1 MIFCSLKFNK
11 MVLLVYMLFR
21 VLLSDNAMNMKI
33 KELNASSLYV
43 SEWVCV
49 KDDNGIALH
58 ERWVKVND
66 SLTVRERKGVMIVDG
81 SMDEVVLFLNNPK
94 SVKLWM
100 KGIKEI
106 KLIVHN
112 DEELLYLV
120 INLPW
125 PFSDRDLVAK
135 YSLIKM
141 GPDNCEI
148 RMCSNNYRGIES
160 DKNIRIRDYNASW
173 KLTKLEGG
181 KVKIEFQ
188 VFSAEPP
195 LFPQWIQEPV
205 LKKVFYKNLVRLK
218 DQLTSDS

>member
-81 SMDEVVLFLNNPK
+81 SN
-94 SVKLWM
+94 
-100 KGIKEI
+100 G
-106 KLIVHN
+106 
-112 DEELLYLV
+112 
-120 INLPW
+120 
-125 PFSDRDLVAK
+125 
-135 YSLIKM
+135 
-141 GPDNCEI
+141 
-148 RMCSNNYRGIES
+148 
-160 DKNIRIRDYNASW
+160 
-173 KLTKLEGG
+173 
-181 KVKIEFQ
+181 
-188 VFSAEPP
+188 
-195 LFPQWIQEPV
+195 
-205 LKKVFYKNLVRLK
+205 
-218 DQLTSDS
+218 